1 MATLESL
8 ELTIESN
15 AQSAVQGIGSLIR
28 SLSLLSTAIAKPV
41 SGLMRLNAEL
51 EKLKKYGAIKVPTVG
66 KTVANVSNA
75 TNSIKKHAEDVAKNA
90 LQYDPATNNN
100 RGVTAPF
107 TPNPENEAR
116 WQREFQANLQAE
128 RERSAYRR
136 YMNNFYRE
144 KERLKSLGLFRED
157 NASENTSN
165 PVKEIREATQAVN
178 DYTASVQKAI
188 EPTKDASQANDLQSA
203 KLEKV
208 KAQTEKLTAQT
219 EKLKAE
225 TEKIKDA
232 AENGIGSATKPIERV
247 ASSASRLLSR
257 VGRIASTMLIRRA
270 MNLMLQGAKEG
281 LDNYYQYAKKIGLDV
296 ASTMDNISTKWNTIK
311 NQAGAALGTALNTI
325 APILNT
331 IASLAI
337 KAFNAITMLFALL
350 GGKSTY
356 SKAIEQETEYAK
368 ATTGAAKATKD
379 LLASFDELNVIQSAS
394 GSGGGTSPIST
405 VTGAFEEVAIPQWLQ
420 EWKPIIEA
428 ILGGVLGALILPKIW
443 DWIKKIFDLFGG
455 SGAKDTLDILKK
467 MFKLKDT
474 DFSTPADGVDKFLK
488 KFTDSDVL
496 NGVDNIADLLN
507 TLKNL
512 DWKTLLLKN
521 LPEILKLALEL
532 LSKLIQGMDV
542 TSKVKVDRK
551 EFDEFKKDFE
561 KFKNNSNLLTIDIKF
576 NESMLYVFTMAKNAI
591 DKWVKEEPTKVIGIQ
606 LDSAMTYVFTMA
618 KNAID
623 KWAKDEPIKSIG
635 IKLNE
640 AMTYVFTMAKN
651 AIDKWAK
658 EETKKTIGIQLNSAM
673 TYVFT
678 KAKDAIDKWIKES
691 STKIVGLQFNT
702 AMSHVFT
709 IGRKGIDDWIKA
721 NDTKTIGIQF
731 NAAQLIT
738 YNLYKNAIDKWIS
751 ASKTKTIGIVFDTVK
766 FIAYNAS
773 VLVIDVWVARKD
785 TKTIGIAFNT
795 LQLAA
800 FTLSRGTIDKWVERT
815 DTKYVN
821 FKLVDNNSIL
831 ATTMEWIN
839 REDTKVVQLEV
850 KTTTKV
856 KGKDGNFFD
865 KNIFT
870 TSVEDALDYFKS
882 NDLATIASDFWESF
896 QNMFNNPKSGKKD
909 IEVTVKPT
917 TTTGAVQG
925 VVDFIEKFCPNMFVH
940 TYNTAKDVNA
950 TVDAI
955 QTWVPHLRVATY
967 NTKADCD
974 KTKAYIETWVPFL
987 QVKTYNTK
995 KDCDSTVAAIETW
1008 VPNMAVNVYNT
1019 KKNMEEL
1026 MKAIESWHPT
1036 LTASVITEGD
1046 YTKLAEGGLVE
1057 SGDIFI
1063 ANENG
1068 KSEMIGRFGNQ
1079 TAVAN
1084 QEQMVEAMARG
1095 VQYANAEQ
1103 NSLLRKQN
1111 EILMGILQ
1119 KEGTFK
1125 FGASSAFGRIA
1136 SQSINMY
1143 ERATGV

>member
-15 AQSAVQGIGSLIR
+15 AQSAVQGVGSLIR

-51 EKLKKYGAIKVPTVG
+51 EKLKKYGAIKMPTIG
-66 KTVANVSNA
+66 KNVTNVSNA
-75 TNSIKKHAEDVAKNA
+75 TNSIKKHAENIAKSA

-100 RGVTAPF
+100 RGNIAPI

-144 KERLKSLGLFRED
+144 RERLKSLGLFKED
-157 NASENTSN
+157 NGSETSPN
-165 PVKEIREATQAVN
+165 PVKEVREATQAVN

-188 EPTKDASQANDLQSA
+188 EPTQDASQANELQSA

-247 ASSASRLLSR
+247 TSSASRLLSR
-257 VGRIASTMLIRRA
+257 IGRIASTMLIRRA
-270 MNLMLQGAKEG
+270 MNMMLQGAKEG
-281 LDNYYQYAKKIGLDV
+281 LDNYYQYAKRIGLDV
-296 ASTMDNISTKWNTIK
+296 ASTMDGISTKWNTIK

-356 SKAIEQETEYAK
+356 SQAIEQETEYAK

-394 GSGGGTSPIST
+394 GGGGSTSPIST

-420 EWKPIIEA
+420 EWKPLIEA
-428 ILGGVLGALILPKIW
+428 ILGGVLGALILPKIF

-455 SGAKDTLDILKK
+455 SGAKDTLDILKR

-474 DFSTPADGVDKFLK
+474 DFSTPTDGVDKFLK

-496 NGVDNIADLLN
+496 DGVSDVADLLD

-512 DWKTLLLKN
+512 DWKTLLIKN
-521 LPEILKLALEL
+521 LPELLKLAITALTKLLEGL
-532 LSKLIQGMDV
+532 NV

-561 KFKNNSNLLTIDIKF
+561 KFKNDNKTLSVAVTFDHTRSSDFWRDKKTIDDWCNKLATKSVAFIIDHTRSSDYTRDKNTF
-576 NESMLYVFTMAKNAI
+576 ENWVKTTATKIVGIQFDTAMLYVFRMAKEAI
-591 DKWVKEEPTKVIGIQ
+591 DNWVKGDTKKVVGIQ
-606 LDSAMTYVFTMA
+606 FDSAQTYVFTMA

-623 KWAKDEPIKSIG
+623 NW
-635 IKLNE
+635 
-640 AMTYVFTMAKN
+640 V
-651 AIDKWAK
+651 
-658 EETKKTIGIQLNSAM
+658 
-673 TYVFT
+673 
-678 KAKDAIDKWIKES
+678 KAT
-691 STKIVGLQFNT
+691 STKVVGLQFDT
-702 AMSHVFT
+702 AMSYVFSM
-709 IGRKGIDDWIKA
+709 GRKGVDDWVNAK
-721 NDTKTIGIQF
+721 DTKVIGIQF
-731 NAAQLIT
+731 NPTQLVAYT
-738 YNLYKNAIDKWIS
+738 LYKTAIDNWVS
-751 ASKTKTIGIVFDTVK
+751 DSPTKTIGIVFDTVK
-766 FIAYNAS
+766 FLAYNAS
-773 VLVIDVWVARKD
+773 VLAVDTWVARKD
-785 TKTIGIAFNT
+785 TKTIGILFNT
-795 LQLAA
+795 TQLAT
-800 FTLSRGTIDKWVERT
+800 FVLNKGVIDKWVEKT

-821 FKLVDNNSIL
+821 IKLVDNNSVL
-831 ATTMEWIN
+831 AKTMEWIN

-850 KTTTKV
+850 KTTKKV

-870 TSVEDALDYFKS
+870 TSVEEALEYFKN

-909 IEVTVKPT
+909 IDVDVKPK
-917 TTTGAVQG
+917 ASAADVQTCINY
-925 VVDFIEKFCPNMFVH
+925 IEQFHPELMVR
-940 TYNTAKDVNA
+940 TYNTAKDVNS
-950 TVDAI
+950 TVAAI
-955 QTWVPHLRVATY
+955 QTWVPRLMVQTY

-974 KTKAYIETWVPFL
+974 RTRAAIETWVPSL
-987 QVKTYNTK
+987 KVRTYNTK
-995 KDCDSTVAAIETW
+995 ADCDRTVAAIETW
-1008 VPNMAVNVYNT
+1008 VPVLTANVINTRDNMQ
-1019 KKNMEEL
+1019 KL
-1026 MKAIESWHPT
+1026 MSAIETWHPT
-1036 LTASVITEGD
+1036 ITASVITEGD
-1046 YTKLAEGGLVE
+1046 LTYAAEGGLIE
-1057 SGDIFI
+1057 SGDIFV

-1068 KSEMIGRFGNQ
+1068 KSEMIGRFGSQ
-1079 TAVAN
+1079 AAVAN

-1103 NSLLRKQN
+1103 NGLLRRQN
-1111 EILMGILQ
+1111 EILLGILQ
-1119 KEGTFK
+1119 KEGTIRL
-1125 FGASSAFGRIA
+1125 GASSAFGRIA
-1136 SQSINMY
+1136 SQSISMY
-1143 ERATGV
+1143 ERASGV